1 MASVA
6 LSFSTEPIAGLRF
19 PFTGYCFLLLEITC
33 HTNVSRWIEAS
44 SFEISPDLQSVTQ
57 THVHPA
63 RLPGARLSMVV
74 RPDLTHITIALGI
87 LISLGI

>member
-19 PFTGYCFLLLEITC
+19 PFTGYCFLLVEITC
-33 HTNVSRWIEAS
+33 HTNVSRWIKAS
-44 SFEISPDLQSVTQ
+44 SFEISPDLSQC
-57 THVHPA
+57 P
-63 RLPGARLSMVV
+63 RLTSIPPGARLSMVV
-74 RPDLTHITIALGI
+74 WPDLTHMTIVLGI